1 MMTLETLRES
11 AVQMIS
17 SQMGKDKRYN
27 TNETSIGFIEG
38 VTLFILPKNDIYEKF
53 IEEKGYVYDPDIY
66 IPPIDF

>member
-27 TNETSIGFIEG
+27 TNENRIAFVDG
-38 VTLFILPKNDIYEKF
+38 VVMYILPKNDIYEKF
-53 IEEKGYVYDPDIY
+53 IEEKGYVYDSSIY
-66 IPPIDF
+66 IPPVEF